1 MPNSLS
7 KSHELMSCMDRNQIF
22 DVLSHRSNANYRV
35 SENLRRLLWMLS
47 SPMFAVIPRFAQ
59 SPKQWILRAFGAKV
73 GRNVRIYSGVRIAQP
88 WNLNLGDDVTIG
100 EGVRLYSLGRIEVR
114 AGAMISQYAHLCA
127 GTHDYTK
134 SNMPLIKGGIQ
145 IGEGSWICAEAF
157 IGPGCTIG
165 PFSIVGA
172 RAVVLKSFS
181 AFSIV
186 GGNPAFFIKPRP
198 VPQSGAQIQS

>member
-1 MPNSLS
+1 MPNSLG
-7 KSHELMSCMDRNQIF
+7 KSQEVMSCIERKQIF
-22 DVLSHRSNANYRV
+22 DVLSHRANANYSV

-47 SPMFAVIPRFAQ
+47 GLLFAVIPRFAQ
-59 SPKQWILRAFGAKV
+59 CPKQWILRAFGAKV

-88 WNLNLGDDVTIG
+88 WNLELGDEVTIG
-100 EGVRLYSLGRIEVR
+100 EGVRLYNLGRIEVQ

-127 GTHDYTK
+127 GTHDYTL
-134 SNMPLIKGGIQ
+134 SNMPLMKGGIQ

-172 RAVVLKSFS
+172 RAVVLKSFP
-181 AFSIV
+181 AFSIA
-186 GGNPAFFIKPRP
+186 GGNPASFIKPRP
-198 VPQSGAQIQS
+198 VPQSGVQIQS